1 MWIKLRDLW
10 RPVGVLGS
18 LFFAS
23 CFYFSSDSTF
33 VLGQQDTVP
42 LNIRSKQRWTIW
54 RGGMNCVVVEMV
66 RLMMMMATMQV
77 LVVRQHLPKDDWRNE
92 ASSCGRQKGAKVY
105 FFPFQCLA
113 HSTRNSGNIWS
124 IEGGHFS
131 LHSIGPGRPA
141 NTKVANVLPLNGG
154 LFDHLPGRAMKI
166 GLCLTWASS
175 T

>member
-92 ASSCGRQKGAKVY
+92 ASSCGRQKGSESLFLPFPVSGTQYTEQREYLEHRGRA
-105 FFPFQCLA
+105 FFPSLYWPGPPSE
-113 HSTRNSGNIWS
+113 HKSGKR
-124 IEGGHFS
+124 F
-131 LHSIGPGRPA
+131 
-141 NTKVANVLPLNGG
+141 T
-154 LFDHLPGRAMKI
+154 
-166 GLCLTWASS
+166 T
-175 T
+175 